1 MPDRTERTALTLLDT
16 IVAPDDD
23 GAEGVALVTDQGSIS
38 CRLHPADGGDA
49 AVLWVFGAGGGLGGP
64 AGGVYERLGRLLAG
78 EGIASLQVD
87 YRRPADLVPCVL
99 DVLAGLAFL
108 ASRGRTRVVLV
119 GHSFGGAVV
128 ITAGAASDAVIAV
141 AALSSQSSGT
151 QSVAALAPRPLLVA
165 HGTDD
170 EVLPDRTSR
179 DIHARARDP
188 KRLILYPGCRHG
200 LDACRDAL
208 DRDLLAWIREVV
220 GSAPA

>member
-1 MPDRTERTALTLLDT
+1 MPDRKQHAQLTLLDT
-16 IVAPDDD
+16 IIAPDDD
-23 GAEGVALVTDQGSIS
+23 GADGVALVTDQGTIS
-38 CRLHPADGGDA
+38 ARLHPAEGGDT

-64 AGGVYERLGRLLAG
+64 AGGVYERLGRQLAN
-78 EGIASLQVD
+78 EEIASLQVD

-99 DVLAGLAFL
+99 DVLVGVAFL
-108 ASRGRTRVVLV
+108 AARGRTRVVLV

-151 QSVAALAPRPLLVA
+151 QAVAALAPRPLLVA

-170 EVLPDRTSR
+170 EVLPDRTSH

-208 DRDLLAWIREVV
+208 DRDLLGWIREVAAV
-220 GSAPA
+220 PTA

>member
-128 ITAGAASDAVIAV
+128 ITAGAASDVVIAV